1 MNIKLILIIF
11 LIQFIYIEL
20 KEDYNNSDLSKTNET
35 EGQNELLELNDS
47 NFDST
52 IQNGNNNRWLILFYL
67 QTCYHCT
74 RALDIL
80 NTTLELQEYENI
92 NNIKFA
98 SIEVSKNPKSSVR
111 FNITKIPYI
120 ILVENKTM
128 FELDSYVSE
137 QKIFDFIQ
145 TNFTDVANDLKPFPQ
160 YSFIKYCYVM
170 FANSMYFA
178 LDKCNSFLESKN
190 VKFRFNLITLILS
203 YVVVYSLFCFII
215 LYPLKK
221 CLKRNNKNKAK
232 NNKKD
237 EKNNLNKDN
246 NKNELNKNTNETNG
260 NDGDDNINNEEKKK
274 IREENKEKEEKMK
287 KNKESEKNKDK
298 NTIKQKKKKIE

>member
-1 MNIKLILIIF
+1 MNNKLILIIF

-20 KEDYNNSDLSKTNET
+20 KEDYSDLDLSKTNKA

-203 YVVVYSLFCFII
+203 YLVFCFISSFI
-215 LYPLKK
+215 LVRITRK
-221 CLKRNNKNKAK
+221 CFKKAK
-232 NNKKD
+232 NKKKD
-237 EKNNLNKDN
+237 EKNNLNEDN
-246 NKNELNKNTNETNG
+246 NKNELDKNTNETNG
-260 NDGDDNINNEEKKK
+260 NNGDDNINNEEKKK
-274 IREENKEKEEKMK
+274 IREEKEEKKK
-287 KNKESEKNKDK
+287 KNKESKKDK
-298 NTIKQKKKKIE
+298 TTKKEKKKKKE